1 MPYLTSKRDT
11 LFIHIPKNG
20 GKFIEDRYGISDNPS
35 SESNIRNRSFLS
47 KMARILIKADKGNQ
61 QESYDLLKGM
71 LDVGLVT
78 QHLTLM
84 EMQLFNLVPKDIGK
98 INVFTVVRH
107 PYSRMISLY
116 GHHYKGANKDV
127 DTFEKF
133 CLEFI
138 SSDSD
143 LNTRHNIIAHQ
154 RTQSEFVRDIY
165 GRVPGSINILRLE
178 NLSKELSELDIKL
191 GLHPINKVS
200 SKSKPNT
207 IENPLLTPRSKRLIY
222 KSYQDDFNLFNYNP

>member
-1 MPYLTSKRDT
+1 MPYLTSNRDT

-20 GKFIEDRYGISDNPS
+20 GKYIEDRYGISDNPLS
-35 SESNIRNRSFLS
+35 GSNIRKRSFLS
-47 KMARILIKADKGNQ
+47 KVARILIKFDKSNQ

-84 EMQLFNLVPKDIGK
+84 EMQLLNLVPKDVEK
-98 INVFTVVRH
+98 INIFTVVRH

-116 GHHYKGANKDV
+116 GHHHKGSNKDV

-133 CLEFI
+133 CIEFTTAE
-138 SSDSD
+138 SN
-143 LNTRHNIIAHQ
+143 LNTRHNTMAHQ
-154 RTQSEFVRDIY
+154 RTQSDFVRDMY
-165 GRVPGSINILRLE
+165 GRVPESIHILRLE
-178 NLSKELSELDIKL
+178 SISKDLSELDIKL
-191 GLHPINKVS
+191 RLHPVNQFS

-207 IENPLLTPRSKRLIY
+207 IGSPLLSSKSKKLIY
-222 KSYQDDFNLFNYNP
+222 DSYRDDFRLFNYNP